1 MKLRTTLLCLMALM
15 LGSFSL
21 TAQTAPSRNCG
32 AMEHLE
38 FLQQQDPKMEDRMQR
53 IEKMTN
59 DYLASPAAKVVD
71 GIITI
76 PVVFHVVYR
85 TTAENLSAAVLQEQL
100 DVMNDDFRRMNS
112 DADNTWSQAADTE
125 IEFCLASVDP
135 DGNATSGI
143 TRTSTT
149 TNGFGTNDGVKFDS
163 SGGKDAWP
171 RDSYLNFWV
180 CNIGGGIL
188 GYAQF
193 PGGPAATDGVV
204 NDYRYTGITGASAP
218 FDGGRTATHEVGH
231 WLNLRHIWGD
241 GGCGVDDFVADTPES
256 DASNGG
262 CNASHVS
269 CGTTDMV
276 QNYMDYSDDACMNL
290 FTQGQ
295 KDRMRAIFE
304 PGGARASL
312 LNSAACG
319 APADPTCDD
328 GVQNGNETGVDCGGP
343 DCANACPTCDDGI
356 QNGNETDVDCGGDS
370 CNACPC
376 NGSDVTVSITLDNYP
391 EETSWTITDASGNTV
406 ASGGTYNSQPDG
418 STVTETLCLNDG
430 CYDFTITDAYGD
442 GICCTYG
449 NGSYSVTGTAGTL
462 ASGSQFTSNE
472 VTNFCL
478 GGGPAPTCDDG
489 EQNGDETGV
498 DCGGSC
504 APCATCDDGQQNG
517 NETGVDCGG
526 DCDACP
532 TCDDG
537 IQNGSETGVDCGGP
551 DCAACA
557 TCDDGQQNG
566 NETGIDCGGDCTP
579 CATCN
584 DGQQNGNETGVDCGG
599 DCDACPTCDDGIQ
612 NGNETGVDCGGDCTP
627 CSTGCNDTAVN
638 LTITLDNYPEET
650 AWTLTNDSG
659 TVIGSGGNYGGQAD
673 GSSVSDDFCL
683 ADGCY
688 AFTITDVYGDG
699 ICCAY
704 GNGSY
709 VITDASGAILA
720 SGGSFGEEE
729 TAAFCIGDVTP
740 EPTCNDGVQNGDETG
755 VDCGGSCAPCDTG
768 GGDCTEG
775 LVDSNDFNSW
785 GIWNDGGSDCRRS
798 VRDAQYAN
806 SGDYCIRLR
815 DNSGAASSMTTDE
828 LDLSSFEDITV
839 DFNFLAVSME
849 NGEDLWLQISDN
861 GGSSYTTVATWASND
876 GFTNG
881 TREFESV
888 YIPGPFTAST
898 RLRIRCDASGNGD
911 RVYVDD
917 VVISGCSGDDFTSPI
932 GDDQIAQPVENARQ
946 PQTEIAEGISNLN
959 LFPNPATDRLTVAYE
974 ISTASTVQIVVT
986 DLTGKIVSRQ
996 ESDVEAGQQAAKLQ
1010 INDLNSGIYLLQ
1022 VISDDARMMKKFV
1035 VVK

>member
-1 MKLRTTLLCLMALM
+1 MCLLALM

-21 TAQTAPSRNCG
+21 TAQTTPSRNCG

-38 FLQQQDPKMEDRMQR
+38 HVQQQDPKMEDRMQR

-59 DYLASPAAKVVD
+59 EYLANPATKVVD
-71 GIITI
+71 GVITI

-85 TTAENLSAAVLQEQL
+85 TAAENLSDAVLQEQL
-100 DVMNDDFRRMNS
+100 DVMNEDFRRQNS

-143 TRTSTT
+143 TRTSTS
-149 TNGFGTNDGVKFDS
+149 TNGFGTNDGVKFNS

-193 PGGPAATDGVV
+193 PGGPAATDGIV

-218 FDGGRTATHEVGH
+218 FNGGRTATHEVGH

-241 GGCGVDDFVADTPES
+241 GGCGVDDFIADTPES

-262 CNASHVS
+262 CNPSHVS

-319 APADPTCDD
+319 APAEPTCDD
-328 GVQNGNETGVDCGGP
+328 GVQNGNEIGVDCGGP
-343 DCANACPTCDDGI
+343 DCANACPTCDDGV
-356 QNGNETDVDCGGDS
+356 QNGTETGIDCGGDS

-376 NGSDVTVSITLDNYP
+376 NGSDVTVTINLDNYP
-391 EETSWTITDASGNTV
+391 EETSWAITDAAGNTV
-406 ASGGTYNSQPDG
+406 ASGGTYGGQADG

-442 GICCTYG
+442 GICCAYG
-449 NGSYSVTGTAGTL
+449 NGSYAVTGAASTL
-462 ASGSQFTSNE
+462 ASGAEFGANE
-472 VTNFCL
+472 TTNFCL
-478 GGGPAPTCDDG
+478 GGGTAPTCDDG

-498 DCGGSC
+498 DCGGSSC
-504 APCATCDDGQQNG
+504 EPCPTCDDGMQNG
-517 NETGVDCGG
+517 DETGVDCGG
-526 DCDACP
+526 SCP
-532 TCDDG
+532 T
-537 IQNGSETGVDCGGP
+537 
-551 DCAACA
+551 ACA
-557 TCDDGQQNG
+557 TCDDGMQNG
-566 NETGIDCGGDCTP
+566 NETGIDCGGPDC
-579 CATCN
+579 N
-584 DGQQNGNETGVDCGG
+584 
-599 DCDACPTCDDGIQ
+599 
-612 NGNETGVDCGGDCTP
+612 P
-627 CSTGCNDTAVN
+627 CSTGCDDTAVN
-638 LTITLDNYPEET
+638 LSITLDNYPEET
-650 AWTLTNDSG
+650 AWTLTDDSG
-659 TVIGSGGNYGGQAD
+659 TVIGSGGTYSNQPD
-673 GSSVSDDFCL
+673 GSTVSDDFCL

-688 AFTITDVYGDG
+688 SFIITDAYGDG

-720 SGGSFGEEE
+720 SGGSFGDEE
-729 TAAFCIGDVTP
+729 TAPFCIGDVTP
-740 EPTCNDGVQNGDETG
+740 EPTCNDGIQNGNETG
-755 VDCGGSCAPCDTG
+755 VDCGGSCNPCDTG
-768 GGDCTEG
+768 GGDCTDG
-775 LVDSNDFNSW
+775 LVDFNDFNSW

-806 SGDYCIRLR
+806 SGNYCVRLR
-815 DNSGAASSMTTDE
+815 DNSGAASSMTTDN
-828 LDLSSFEDITV
+828 LDLSGFEDITV
-839 DFNFLAVSME
+839 DFNFLPISME
-849 NGEDLWLQISDN
+849 NGEDLWLQISNN

-876 GFTNG
+876 GFSNG
-881 TREFESV
+881 TREFENV
-888 YIPGPFTAST
+888 YIPGPFSADT
-898 RLRIRCDASGNGD
+898 RLRIRCDASGNAD
-911 RVYVDD
+911 RIYVDD
-917 VVISGCSGDDFTSPI
+917 VEITGCSVDGFISPI
-932 GDDQIAQPVENARQ
+932 GGNQVVAQPSENARQ
-946 PQTEIAEGISNLN
+946 PQAEIVEGISKLN
-959 LFPNPATDRLTVAYE
+959 LFPNPATDRLTVSYE
-974 ISTASTVQIVVT
+974 ISTATTVQIVVT
-986 DLTGKIVSRQ
+986 DLTGKVISRQ
-996 ESDVEAGQQAAKLQ
+996 ESDVEAGSQAAKLQ
-1010 INDLNSGIYLLQ
+1010 LNNMNSGIYLLQ
-1022 VISDDARMMKKFV
+1022 VISEDSRMMKKFV